1 MTCIKGQK
9 DMTLRYESSRLEG
22 VQYTT
27 GEEQRPT
34 NSPGKNEAAGP
45 KRKYAQLWMC
55 QGMKIKS
62 DAAKNSIA

>member
-1 MTCIKGQK
+1 MTRK
-9 DMTLRYESSRLEG
+9 DESPRLEG

-27 GEEQRPT
+27 GEEWRPT
-34 NSPGKNEAAGP
+34 KSPGKNEVAGP

-55 QGMKIKS
+55 HGMKIKS